1 MSSATTNIESVLHE
15 ERVFPPPAEF
25 AERARVKSMEELEAL
40 RQLASGKSFAR
51 LARELELHENVLRR
65 WQREYEK
72 EPGRAFPGKGQGKVW
87 LDREAELERK
97 IGQMT
102 LENDFLKKALQR
114 LEEQRLLDNDGG
126 SARSTRRSKKK

>member
-1 MSSATTNIESVLHE
+1 MGLTQRKFTREL
-15 ERVFPPPAEF
+15 
-25 AERARVKSMEELEAL
+25 KLEAL

-65 WQREYEK
+65 WHREFEK
-72 EPGRAFPGKGQGKVW
+72 QPGRAFPGKGQSPLGH
-87 LDREAELERK
+87 DREAELERK

-114 LEEQRLLDNDGG
+114 LEEQRLLGNAGG
-126 SARSTRRSKKK
+126 GKRSTKRLKKK

>member
-1 MSSATTNIESVLHE
+1 
-15 ERVFPPPAEF
+15 
-25 AERARVKSMEELEAL
+25 LEAL
-40 RQLASGKSFAR
+40 RQLAGGKSYGR

-114 LEEQRLLDNDGG
+114 LEEQRLLDNVGG
-126 SARSTRRSKKK
+126 GARSTRRSKKK

>member
-1 MSSATTNIESVLHE
+1 MGLTQRRFT
-15 ERVFPPPAEF
+15 REF
-25 AERARVKSMEELEAL
+25 KVEAL

-72 EPGRAFPGKGQGKVW
+72 EPARAFPGKGQGKVW
-87 LDREAELERK
+87 LDREAQLERK

-114 LEEQRLLDNDGG
+114 LEEQRLLDNVGG
-126 SARSTRRSKKK
+126 GARSIRRSKKK

>member
-1 MSSATTNIESVLHE
+1 VGLTQRRFT
-15 ERVFPPPAEF
+15 REF
-25 AERARVKSMEELEAL
+25 KLEAL

-72 EPGRAFPGKGQGKVW
+72 EPGRAFPGKGQGRLW

-114 LEEQRLLDNDGG
+114 LEEQRLLGNAGG
-126 SARSTRRSKKK
+126 GKRSTRRSKKK

>member
-1 MSSATTNIESVLHE
+1 MGLTQRKFT
-15 ERVFPPPAEF
+15 REF
-25 AERARVKSMEELEAL
+25 KQAAIRLL
-40 RQLASGKSFAR
+40 GSGKSFAQV
-51 LARELELHENVLRR
+51 ARELELHENVLRR

-72 EPGRAFPGKGQGKVW
+72 EPSRAFPGRGQGSPR

-114 LEEQRLLDNDGG
+114 AEEQRLLGNAGG
-126 SARSTRRSKKK
+126 GVRSTKRSPKK

>member
-1 MSSATTNIESVLHE
+1 VGLTQRRFT
-15 ERVFPPPAEF
+15 REF
-25 AERARVKSMEELEAL
+25 KLEAL
-40 RQLASGKSFAR
+40 RQLASGKTFAR

-72 EPGRAFPGKGQGKVW
+72 EPGRAFPGKGQGRVW

-114 LEEQRLLDNDGG
+114 LEEQRLPGNAGG
-126 SARSTRRSKKK
+126 GKRSTGRSKKK

>member
-1 MSSATTNIESVLHE
+1 VGLTQRRFTREY
-15 ERVFPPPAEF
+15 
-25 AERARVKSMEELEAL
+25 KLEAL

-72 EPGRAFPGKGQGKVW
+72 EPGRAFPGKGQGKLW
-87 LDREAELERK
+87 LDRAAELERK

-114 LEEQRLLDNDGG
+114 LEEQRLLGNASGG
-126 SARSTRRSKKK
+126 KRSMRRSPKK

>member
-1 MSSATTNIESVLHE
+1 MGLTQRKFT
-15 ERVFPPPAEF
+15 REF
-25 AERARVKSMEELEAL
+25 KLAAL
-40 RQLASGKSFAR
+40 KQLAGGKSFAR

-72 EPGRAFPGKGQGKVW
+72 QPERAFPGKGQGGQR

-114 LEEQRLLDNDGG
+114 LEEQRLLDSAGG
-126 SARSTRRSKKK
+126 GARSTKRSKKK

>member
-1 MSSATTNIESVLHE
+1 VGLTQRKFT
-15 ERVFPPPAEF
+15 REF
-25 AERARVKSMEELEAL
+25 KLEAIS
-40 RQLASGKSFAR
+40 QLAKGKSFAK

-72 EPGRAFPGKGQGKVW
+72 QPGRAFPGKGQGGLQ

-114 LEEQRLLDNDGG
+114 LEEQRLLGNAAGG
-126 SARSTRRSKKK
+126 KRSTKRLKKK

>member
-1 MSSATTNIESVLHE
+1 MGLTQRKFT
-15 ERVFPPPAEF
+15 REF
-25 AERARVKSMEELEAL
+25 KLRAL
-40 RQLASGKSFAR
+40 RQLASGKSFAK

-65 WQREYEK
+65 WHREFEK
-72 EPGRAFPGKGQGKVW
+72 QPSRAFPGKGQGALR

-114 LEEQRLLDNDGG
+114 LEEQRLLGNAGG
-126 SARSTRRSKKK
+126 GKRSARRSQKK

>member
-1 MSSATTNIESVLHE
+1 VGLTQRRFT
-15 ERVFPPPAEF
+15 REF
-25 AERARVKSMEELEAL
+25 KLEAL
-40 RQLASGKSFAR
+40 RQLAGGKSFAR

-72 EPGRAFPGKGQGKVW
+72 EPGRAFPGKGQGRVW

-114 LEEQRLLDNDGG
+114 LEEQRLLDNVGG
-126 SARSTRRSKKK
+126 GARSIRRSKKK

>member
-1 MSSATTNIESVLHE
+1 MGLAQRRFT
-15 ERVFPPPAEF
+15 REF
-25 AERARVKSMEELEAL
+25 KLEAL
-40 RQLASGKSFAR
+40 RQLAGGKSFAR

-72 EPGRAFPGKGQGKVW
+72 EPGRAFPGKGQGRVW

-114 LEEQRLLDNDGG
+114 LEEQRLLDNVGG
-126 SARSTRRSKKK
+126 GARFTRRSKKK

>member
-1 MSSATTNIESVLHE
+1 VGLTQRRFT
-15 ERVFPPPAEF
+15 REF
-25 AERARVKSMEELEAL
+25 KLEAL
-40 RQLASGKSFAR
+40 RQLAGGKSFAR

-87 LDREAELERK
+87 LEREAELERK

-114 LEEQRLLDNDGG
+114 LEEQRLLENVGG
-126 SARSTRRSKKK
+126 GARSTRRSKKK